1 MDKRNVKK
9 REVWSSGQRRD
20 LAPSD
25 VEDSDG
31 ANLLLIFIG
40 IHIKVEGMFA
50 WEPWAE
56 NGTLY
61 LCCNPELD
69 GKTYTITVDGA
80 EVQPSF
86 DMGINGDGVYVI
98 WVDVSGMSAGSHTV
112 TVTAD
117 GTATFTIE

>member
-25 VEDSDG
+25 AEDSDG

-56 NGTLY
+56 NGTQTPYSVAFLSIGQSIRPDSEKAK
-61 LCCNPELD
+61 LLI
-69 GKTYTITVDGA
+69 K
-80 EVQPSF
+80 F
-86 DMGINGDGVYVI
+86 
-98 WVDVSGMSAGSHTV
+98 
-112 TVTAD
+112 
-117 GTATFTIE
+117 